1 MKKIFFVTLTL
12 WMTIVVSAS
21 AAPVVFFDDIPAGR
35 NTFDTNI
42 SAVGGTQT
50 NDALSGLASDANSWS
65 RTGYTITSTNGASR
79 TVDTTYLATPQPGS
93 IPGGDAIQM
102 TADGTTTS
110 GLTFTFSSPI
120 NGFGIDFGDWG
131 TCCHPST
138 IYICFDGGAPIAIGT
153 ANATTDNPGFATYG
167 VFENFI
173 GSIDDSGT
181 FSVVTLY
188 GTGTGDVLYAG
199 GVIRYA
205 IVPIGSIS
213 SPSSSPSYPTTVST
227 RPVSPLANYLDE
239 YDGSGTLQTV
249 ATTLDGYSESEVEE
263 ALKHIFPV
271 DSVSSSR
278 ASMAN
283 IQNVNSL
290 VHDKIGTVLGGMD
303 TGSNFNQVFNPHAD
317 PYGLSSTGGAFES
330 FMQAFS
336 NINYK
341 QFEKGERGLWI
352 QGMFG
357 GSQGERTDYSNGYNT
372 EKYGVLAGYE
382 FAVDSNHLLGV
393 YANSLYSE
401 IDLTQNAGTTEIKDY
416 IFGVYGQKIMDA
428 YKLSATIGGGI
439 ARYDAIRHVVVGSV
453 SGSPEAEYDG
463 NHFSS
468 TFSISRLF
476 EHKNVQLEPFLQT
489 GYLYNKT
496 DGYTESNGGS
506 FNMQV
511 DGNSFAQMNIKA
523 GMAFKKDFQ
532 ANAKTVSIKVRP
544 FINHIFEVEDSDDIN
559 VRFIGASTQTTIKG
573 RDSSVTERGAN
584 FELSCP
590 ISPMFGL
597 KGFIDYSSDKYEER
611 YVGFLE
617 LNAKF

>member
-1 MKKIFFVTLTL
+1 MKKIFFL
-12 WMTIVVSAS
+12 VVSLLMIAAS
-21 AAPVVFFDDIPAGR
+21 AFAAPVVFFDDIPSGR
-35 NTFDTNI
+35 NTFDSDI
-42 SAVGGTQT
+42 SSVGGTQT
-50 NDALSGLASDANSWS
+50 NDALSGLATGTNSWS
-65 RTGYTITSTNGASR
+65 RTGYTITSTNAANR
-79 TVDTTYLATPQPGS
+79 AVDTTYLATPQPGS

-131 TCCHPST
+131 TCCYPST

-205 IVPIGSIS
+205 VVPIGSIS
-213 SPSSSPSYPTTVST
+213 SPTTSPTYPTTVST
-227 RPVSPLANYLDE
+227 RPVSPLADYLDA
-239 YDGSGTLQTV
+239 YDGSGTLHTV
-249 ATTLDGYSESEVEE
+249 GTTLDGYSESEVEE
-263 ALKHIFPV
+263 SLKHIFPV
-271 DSVSSSR
+271 DSVSS
-278 ASMAN
+278 AHATIAN

-290 VHDKIGTVLGGMD
+290 VHDKIGTVLGGMNA
-303 TGSNFNQVFNPHAD
+303 GSNFNQALNPYAD
-317 PYGLSSTGGAFES
+317 PYGLSQTEVNFES
-330 FMQAFS
+330 FMQALS
-336 NINYK
+336 SVDYK
-341 QFEKGERGLWI
+341 QFEKGERGVWI

-357 GSQGERTDYSNGYNT
+357 GSHGERTDFSNGYNA

-382 FAVDSNHLLGV
+382 FAVDSRHLLGV
-393 YANSLYSE
+393 YANSLFSE

-416 IFGVYGQKIMDA
+416 VFGVYGQKIMGG
-428 YKLSATIGGGI
+428 YKLSSTIGGGI
-439 ARYDAIRHVVVGSV
+439 AKYDSIRNVVVGAV

-463 NHFSS
+463 NHFSTTLS
-468 TFSISRLF
+468 VSRLF
-476 EHKNVQLEPFLQT
+476 EQQSVQVEPFLQT

-496 DGYTESNGGS
+496 DGYTEFNGGS

-511 DGNSFAQMNIKA
+511 DENSFAQMNIKA
-523 GMAFKKDFQ
+523 GVALKKDFQ
-532 ANAKTVSIKVRP
+532 ANLKTVSLKLRP
-544 FINHIFEVEDSDDIN
+544 FINHVFEVKDSDDIN

-573 RDSSVTERGAN
+573 RDSSVTEKGAN
-584 FELSCP
+584 FELSCQ
-590 ISPMFGL
+590 ISPAWGF
-597 KGFIDYSSDKYEER
+597 KGFMDYSSDKYEER
-611 YVGFLE
+611 YMGFLE
-617 LNAKF
+617 VNTKF